1 MKYTV
6 TVTSTQE
13 SVGHSTPNSTNPV
26 TLISPVEIFRQGFDD
41 PDTVR
46 KIALVINTPTRGRP
60 AKKAK
65 EVAS

>member
-6 TVTSTQE
+6 TVTQSE
-13 SVGHSTPNSTNPV
+13 SAPPSRDAEYTAAAAP
-26 TLISPVEIFRQGFDD
+26 LEIFRQGFDD

-65 EVAS
+65 EGAQ